1 MVVIIDNYDSFSYN
15 LEQLAGQ
22 IKTDVIVKRVDKI
35 SAYGIR
41 LMKPSHII
49 ISSGSEC
56 SQYSSL
62 CERIVGELKGEIPIL
77 GIGMAHQA
85 ICKSFGGNIVHVKRI
100 MHGKQSSIHIAN
112 GSKIFRGLPPSVEVA
127 RYHSFIV
134 DKKDLPDDF
143 QIIAEDD
150 EGEVMAVKNRDYEV
164 YGLQFNPESLLTPQ
178 GNLIIRNFLEIG
190 GANYD

>member
-1 MVVIIDNYDSFSYN
+1 MVVIIDNYDCFSHN
-15 LEQLAGQ
+15 LEQLVGQ
-22 IKTDVIVKRVDKI
+22 INADVVVKRVDKI
-35 SAYGIR
+35 SAYEIR

-56 SQYSSL
+56 SKYSDL
-62 CERIVGELKGEIPIL
+62 CERIIGEFKEEIAIL

-85 ICKSFGGNIVHVKRI
+85 ICKSFGGSIVRVRQI
-100 MHGKQSSIHIAN
+100 RHGKQSSIHIAN
-112 GSKIFRGLPPSVEVA
+112 GSKIFTGLAPTIEVA

-134 DKKDLPDDF
+134 DKKDLSDDLL
-143 QIIAEDD
+143 IIAEDD
-150 EGEVMAVKNRDYEV
+150 EGEVMAIKHRDYEM

-178 GNLIIRNFLEIG
+178 GNLIINNFLQKA